1 MSETSQ
7 MRCFQVHPA
16 DNVATA
22 LDDLAPGEVALLG
35 AAAGTGNNF
44 HAEGAQEEREGRRG
58 GAVVVAVEEIKLGHK
73 IALGPI
79 GEGEAIVKFGVPIG
93 MATTAIAPGAWVH
106 LHNCRSQVDE
116 RSSHLDVTTG
126 AALDTAYA

>member
-7 MRCFQVHPA
+7 MRCFQVNST

-22 LDDLAPGEVALLG
+22 LDDLAPGQVQVLG
-35 AAAGTGNNF
+35 GAAGTSVM
-44 HAEGAQEEREGRRG
+44 AA
-58 GAVVVAVEEIKLGHK
+58 EEIQLGHK
-73 IALGPI
+73 IALRRI

-93 MATTAIAPGAWVH
+93 LATMAIEPGAWVH
-106 LHNCRSQVDE
+106 LHNCRSRVDE
-116 RSSHLDVTTG
+116 RSSHLDVKTG

>member
-1 MSETSQ
+1 MKVATT
-7 MRCFQVHPA
+7 RCFKVRPT

-22 LDDLAPGEVALLG
+22 LDELAPGQVQVLG
-35 AAAGTGNNF
+35 AAADKAIT
-44 HAEGAQEEREGRRG
+44 ATEAIQ
-58 GAVVVAVEEIKLGHK
+58 LGHK
-73 IALGPI
+73 IALRRI

-93 MATTAIAPGAWVH
+93 LATADIEPGAWVH

-116 RSSHLDVTTG
+116 RSSHLDVKTG

>member
-1 MSETSQ
+1 MNTT
-7 MRCFQVHPA
+7 RCFRVHSA

-22 LDDLAPGEVALLG
+22 LEEIAPGPVEVLG
-35 AAAGTGNNF
+35 ASSGKIIAA
-44 HAEGAQEEREGRRG
+44 ED
-58 GAVVVAVEEIKLGHK
+58 ILLGHK
-73 IALGPI
+73 IALRRI

-93 MATTAIAPGAWVH
+93 IATTVIAAGGWVH

-116 RSSHLDVTTG
+116 RSSHLDVKTG

>member
-1 MSETSQ
+1 MSK
-7 MRCFQVHPA
+7 MRCFQVNPA

-22 LDDLAPGEVALLG
+22 LDDLALG
-35 AAAGTGNNF
+35 DVQVLGGVTGTAVAAA
-44 HAEGAQEEREGRRG
+44 
-58 GAVVVAVEEIKLGHK
+58 EEIMLGHK
-73 IALGPI
+73 IALRRI

-93 MATTAIAPGAWVH
+93 IATTAIEPGAWVH

-116 RSSHLDVTTG
+116 RSSHLDVKTG